1 MRKRIRVVLASVCA
15 FALVGAF
22 ALAGCSSNTE
32 QQAGETQKPAEE
44 QAKSESHEAVELQL
58 FAANSL
64 SKAMDAVQELYT
76 QDHTWVTFKDTQ
88 YLSSGELN
96 EQLAGGAYADVLISA
111 SKGKMDDAVEKGY
124 VDEATRFD
132 MFKNDLVMVAGEDSE
147 LAAKYADQSFTLDD
161 LATGDYTVAVG
172 DASVPAGNYT
182 NQALSTVGCFI
193 NADGKTGKDS
203 AGTDGSYD
211 GTPLEGKVN
220 LQSSVGNVCKQ
231 AQSGAVDVAFVYSSD
246 VYRFGG
252 VKVIGVVPDD
262 THKNIIYPAAICKD
276 STQAEAANEFIEWA
290 TTNADAK
297 KLWQEWGFELVS

>member
-147 LAAKYADQSFTLDD
+147 LAAKYADQSFTL
-161 LATGDYTVAVG
+161 ATLP
-172 DASVPAGNYT
+172 PAIT
-182 NQALSTVGCFI
+182 QWLWAM
-193 NADGKTGKDS
+193 
-203 AGTDGSYD
+203 
-211 GTPLEGKVN
+211 PL
-220 LQSSVGNVCKQ
+220 C
-231 AQSGAVDVAFVYSSD
+231 
-246 VYRFGG
+246 R
-252 VKVIGVVPDD
+252 P
-262 THKNIIYPAAICKD
+262 
-276 STQAEAANEFIEWA
+276 A
-290 TTNADAK
+290 TTPIRRFPPSVASSTPTARPARTAPAPTAPTM
-297 KLWQEWGFELVS
+297 ERRSRAR